1 MAYLGVSFQSKAVP
15 DGIEPSFPG
24 CEPSVVAVGPRDCVA
39 KVDPPGIAP
48 GSPACDTGI
57 FLLDDEP
64 ILVSGSRGT
73 RTHKRFH
80 TPAVF
85 KTVSSSGRMTSVYKL
100 RELESNQRP
109 PGSEPGVTTN
119 SNCSASF
126 VLSTTLANHSGSQS
140 SGGRNRTYGL
150 LVQSQASL
158 PTATTPQS
166 NQQRDGRDSNPRV
179 GT

>member
-1 MAYLGVSFQSKAVP
+1 MRVAQVGVEPTASLVLSQGGLPVAYRADVVSRQYPEQGSNLQSLGFRPSRSTDGVPGRVVSIKVVP

-64 ILVSGSRGT
+64 ILLSGSRGT

-100 RELESNQRP
+100 RELESKLHPQACI
-109 PGSEPGVTTN
+109 TIK
-119 SNCSASF
+119 F
-126 VLSTTLANHSGSQS
+126 
-140 SGGRNRTYGL
+140 RTK
-150 LVQSQASL
+150 A
-158 PTATTPQS
+158 A
-166 NQQRDGRDSNPRV
+166 
-179 GT
+179 